1 MSGSSRSAPD
11 QPADDGKARP
21 AMRSRG
27 RLRRRGALD
36 RSSMHF
42 GPNMTPMVDVVMVIL
57 VFFMASA
64 AFVGPEWFLKA
75 LIARPPEQQAGNAG
89 GEAPRAAP
97 APTLA
102 TLRLTIAL
110 EVVESRTLARLNDE
124 PLREIDQV
132 LAALREVVR
141 DLDAG
146 VVAEQVEVLVRP
158 GAGVAYRE
166 VVRVHE
172 GVQKLGIPRVGIA
185 LEPDPPARSPIA
197 DP

>member
-1 MSGSSRSAPD
+1 MSGPSHSESD
-11 QPADDGKARP
+11 QPAP
-21 AMRSRG
+21 RSRR

-89 GEAPRAAP
+89 GEPPKTPPTAP
-97 APTLA
+97 ASLSTI
-102 TLRLTIAL
+102 RLTIAI
-110 EVVESRTLARLNDE
+110 EVVEGRTLARLNDE
-124 PLREIDQV
+124 PAREIDLI
-132 LAALREVVR
+132 LASLSDVVR
-141 DLDAG
+141 GLDPA
-146 VVAEQVEVLVRP
+146 VIAQQVEVLVRP
-158 GAGVAYRE
+158 GVGVAYRD

-185 LEPDPPARSPIA
+185 AEPDRPAAALSPA
-197 DP
+197 TD